1 MRRTIE
7 AVAVLGLFA
16 VLFVGVRAAPQ
27 GTSDSSGDRV
37 TLLLMLGVN
46 SSAPERW
53 DGSVEVANGQI
64 VSMDGRHFSG
74 LDKITGP
81 NSWACM
87 NRRDEVGGFPRVNY
101 TEMSPAELPPVL
113 YFPVG
118 IYVTLEAAPS
128 TRVSVKTAQGDFRIS
143 AVRRRRRNFGIPR
156 RPRHGRL
163 DPDGRAHHNRA
174 IRRR

>member
-1 MRRTIE
+1 MRRTIG
-7 AVAVLGLFA
+7 AMAVLGLFA
-16 VLFVGVRAAPQ
+16 VLFVAVRAAPQ
-27 GTSDSSGDRV
+27 GSSGSSGNRV

-81 NSWACM
+81 NSWACT
-87 NRRDEVGGFPRVNY
+87 NRRDEVSGFPRVNY
-101 TEMSPAELPPVL
+101 TEMSPAELPPVI

-118 IYVTLEAAPS
+118 VYVTLEPS
-128 TRVSVKTAQGDFRIS
+128 AVHSGLGQDGARRLFIS
-143 AVRRRRRNFGIPR
+143 AVRRRRRNLGIPR
-156 RPRHGRL
+156 RPRHGCVV
-163 DPDGRAHHNRA
+163 PDG
-174 IRRR
+174 